1 MKPMLADDWD
11 EGKQRFPV
19 IAQPKIDGV
28 RGLNLFGQL
37 TGRSLKQFKNRHVT
51 KLFSHSAL
59 IGLDGEFAAQHEC
72 HPDLC
77 RLTTSALGTI
87 QGEPFVLWWLFDYVT
102 NDTRHLPY
110 YQRLTALRERV
121 QELAAE
127 APQVFPHL
135 RVIPSFECS
144 HPAILEHFDS
154 QWLEAGYEG
163 TILRDP
169 YGVHKSGR
177 STIKEG
183 GLLRIKR
190 FKDAEGVVTAV
201 HEGETN
207 LNEATINALGNT
219 ERSTH
224 QANMVPN
231 GMVGTL
237 TVKLLQP
244 IEVGDKVLPAGE
256 LVTVAAGR
264 LTGDERKRYL
274 ADPSLIVGKIAKFQ
288 YFPKGVKDKLRFPT
302 FQSLRSEEDMS

>member
-11 EGKQRFPV
+11 EAQQRFPL

-37 TGRSLKQFKNRHVT
+37 TGRSLKTFKNQHIT

-59 IGLDGEFAAQHEC
+59 IGFDGEFAAERET

-87 QGEPFVLWWLFDYVT
+87 KGEPFVLWWLFDYVT
-102 NDTRHLPY
+102 TDTRGLPY
-110 YQRLTALRERV
+110 YKRLEMLRERV
-121 QELAAE
+121 QQIAAI
-127 APQVFPHL
+127 APHVYPHL
-135 RVIPSFECS
+135 RVIPSYECS
-144 HPAILEHFDS
+144 HAAILEHFDS
-154 QWLEAGYEG
+154 QWLDAGYEG
-163 TILRDP
+163 SIVRDP
-169 YGVHKSGR
+169 YGIHKSGR

-201 HEGETN
+201 QEGQTN
-207 LNEATINALGNT
+207 LNEATVNALGNT

-224 QANMVPN
+224 QANMVAN
-231 GMVGTL
+231 GMVGTM
-237 TVKLLQP
+237 TVKLLAP
-244 IEVGDKVLPAGE
+244 IEIGDKVLPAGE
-256 LVTVAAGR
+256 LVTVSAGR
-264 LTGDERKRYL
+264 LNADERKRYL
-274 ADPSLIVGKIAKFQ
+274 ANPSMIVGKVAKFQ

-302 FQSLRSEEDMS
+302 FQSIRPEEDMS